1 MKKVSLFLVMSSL
14 FIACASPSIEATVPV
29 ADSTVI
35 DTTASTVIDTTAV
48 VAPDSIAVD
57 TTSADTACDC

>member
-1 MKKVSLFLVMSSL
+1 MSSL

-35 DTTASTVIDTTAV
+35 DTTAV